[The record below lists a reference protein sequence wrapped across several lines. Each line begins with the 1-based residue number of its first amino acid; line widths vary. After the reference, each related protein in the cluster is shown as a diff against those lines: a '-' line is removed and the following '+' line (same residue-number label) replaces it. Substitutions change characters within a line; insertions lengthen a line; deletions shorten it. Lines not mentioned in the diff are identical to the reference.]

1 MELKLSIIITPQSS
15 IEKVLYQKTKPLSIS
30 PSFTKAQK
38 VWLYASGISLITGVL
53 LGLLNKLLEND
64 IVGVISIWLLLG
76 SMISAVCYQI
86 SLVAP
91 MLKEMKHS
99 EKTVAENILSEF
111 NNDIELIQC
120 LSNDCSEHH
129 LSFAKQNFIQLSN
142 HLKSRINLLVGAIE
156 KVGIIPLAVASYYS
170 YKKAS
175 SGELISFG
183 AIEIIAT
190 SVVVLYLFS
199 IHMVTVSHK
208 FERIA
213 LIYDAAL
220 ELCKAKKSLKQGK

>member
-1 MELKLSIIITPQSS
+1 LSIIITPQSS
-15 IEKVLYQKTKPLSIS
+15 IEKVLHQKTKPLSIS

-38 VWLYASGISLITGVL
+38 FWLYTSGFSLLIGVL
-53 LGLLNKLLEND
+53 LGLLNKLLEHD
-64 IVGVISIWLLLG
+64 IVGLISIWLLLG
-76 SMISAVCYQI
+76 SMISAVCYQV

-99 EKTVAENILSEF
+99 EKSVAENILSEF
-111 NNDIELIQC
+111 NNDIELIQT

-129 LSFAKQNFIQLSN
+129 LSFAKQNFMQLSN

-156 KVGIIPLAVASYYS
+156 KVGIIPLAIASYYS
-170 YKKAS
+170 YQKAS
-175 SGELISFG
+175 SGELISFD

-190 SVVVLYLFS
+190 SVVVLYLFA

-220 ELCKAKKSLKQGK
+220 ELCKANKALKQDK

>member
-1 MELKLSIIITPQSS
+1 LSTIITPQSS
-15 IEKVLYQKTKPLSIS
+15 IEKVLHQKTKPLSIS

-38 VWLYASGISLITGVL
+38 IWLYTSGISLVTGVS
-53 LGLLNKLLEND
+53 LGLANKVFKID
-64 IVGVISIWLLLG
+64 IIGIMSIWLLLG
-76 SMISAVCYQI
+76 SIVSAVFYQI

-111 NNDIELIQC
+111 NNDIELIQS
-120 LSNDCSEHH
+120 LSQDCSEHH
-129 LSFAKQNFIQLSN
+129 LSFAKQNFMQLSN

-156 KVGIIPLAVASYYS
+156 KVGVIPLAIASYYS
-170 YKKAS
+170 YQKAS
-175 SGELISFG
+175 SSELISFG
-183 AIEIIAT
+183 AVEIIAT
-190 SVVVLYLFS
+190 TIVILYLFS

-213 LIYDAAL
+213 LIYDAAF
-220 ELCKAKKSLKQGK
+220 ELCKANKPIRRD